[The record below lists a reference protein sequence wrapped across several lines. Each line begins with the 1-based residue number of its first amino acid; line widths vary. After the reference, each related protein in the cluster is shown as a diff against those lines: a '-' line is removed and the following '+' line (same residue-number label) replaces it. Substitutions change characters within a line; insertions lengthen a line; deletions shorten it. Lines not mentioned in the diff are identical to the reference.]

1 MHGVAM
7 EHVPA
12 FAAKLDIALKTASLS
27 RVALAHAMGV
37 DKSLIGRWLSGA
49 VHPTEHNLSRLTG
62 LIAAYRADFRLADWF
77 AETPSFAARFD
88 YDLPFERSPAMASP
102 LPQLGPLIGLARE
115 ESARRGTA
123 YEGFWRTTRSSLL
136 MNDRVFHDH
145 GMIRMG
151 DGGLLEVRMAGSGLT
166 FEGWMLPVAG
176 NLFVYLYDAV
186 GLTPM
191 SLIFCGVSLPR
202 AMVLD
207 GLLLMAALDAHRTP
221 AAIPILLERVG
232 DLTGDR
238 GTDDEHCRRL
248 EQATPEPLDPVP
260 DAAVR
265 ARLYRE
271 SGAADSAQSG
281 EIFLAVRPQDSLSRG
296 TTLTGLTG

>member
-1 MHGVAM
+1 M

-27 RVALAHAMGV
+27 RVALAHELGV

-62 LIAAYRADFRLADWF
+62 LIAVRRADFRLADWF
-77 AETPSFAARFD
+77 AETPQFAAKFD
-88 YDLPFERSPAMASP
+88 YAIPSLQPLPMTSP
-102 LPQLGPLIGLARE
+102 LPQLGPLIAMARE
-115 ESARRGTA
+115 EGTRRGTT
-123 YEGFWRTTRSSLL
+123 YEGFWRTTRPSLL
-136 MNDRVFHDH
+136 SNDRVFHDH

-151 DGGLLEVRMAGSGLT
+151 EGGLLEVRMAGSGLS

-191 SLIFCGVSLPR
+191 SLVFRGVSLPR

-207 GLLLMAALDAHRTP
+207 GLLLMAALDPGRTP

-232 DLTGDR
+232 DLTRDR
-238 GTDDEHCRRL
+238 AADDEFCRTL
-248 EQATPEPLDPVP
+248 DQAAPEPLAPVS
-260 DAAVR
+260 DAAVK

-271 SGAADSAQSG
+271 IGAAASAQSG
-281 EIFLAVRPQDSLSRG
+281 EMFLSVRPQDSLSRG
-296 TTLTGLTG
+296 VTLTGLSG